1 MGAVKKLS
9 VALTQELGREIEAAV
24 ASGDYSTA
32 SEVVRDALRTWRR
45 ERADRMATALLDAAD
60 GKRWKRPQTSPDG
73 DLLVRALEPI
83 EGNFDAEEIGR
94 RGRARLA
101 ARRRPAG

>member
-9 VALTQELGREIEAAV
+9 IALTQELGLEIEAAV

-45 ERADRMATALLDAAD
+45 ERTDRDAA
-60 GKRWKRPQTSPDG
+60 
-73 DLLVRALEPI
+73 VRRLRELWEEGLASGEPA

-101 ARRRPAG
+101 ARQRSAG

>member
-9 VALTQELGREIEAAV
+9 IALTQELGLEIEAAV

-45 ERADRMATALLDAAD
+45 ERTDRDAA
-60 GKRWKRPQTSPDG
+60 
-73 DLLVRALEPI
+73 VRRLRELWDEGLASGEPV

-101 ARRRPAG
+101 AGQQTAG

>member
-9 VALTQELGREIEAAV
+9 IALTQELGREIEAAV

-45 ERADRMATALLDAAD
+45 ERTDRDAV
-60 GKRWKRPQTSPDG
+60 
-73 DLLVRALEPI
+73 VRRLRELWDEGVASGEPVD
-83 EGNFDAEEIGR
+83 GNFDAEEIGR

-101 ARRRPAG
+101 ASRRSAG